1 MEGFW
6 ELGAGHRAQVSSG
19 ETEAQ
24 GSSGKAHFISQ
35 EDTVRKQR
43 SQVFAVAE
51 TTSAEGLGFRELGAS
66 SGWLSDLDSA
76 H

>member
-1 MEGFW
+1 MNI
-6 ELGAGHRAQVSSG
+6 AGIFNLG